1 MEPFSMWLFGD
12 RFFFFIHRNVFHI
25 HPRHVYILRFV
36 SFHRRI
42 KRRSPVGGHV
52 GRFQFGLTTDK
63 ATLTVC
69 AEAV

>member
-1 MEPFSMWLFGD
+1 MDSFSMWLFGG
-12 RFFFFIHRNVFHI
+12 RFFFFSYS
-25 HPRHVYILRFV
+25 PTSRFV

-63 ATLTVC
+63 ATLTVR